1 MQLKLFSFP
10 RFLFTVL
17 LIGLIIVA
25 SSSAIGGQF
34 PRSSLPPN
42 ARGPAI
48 PHDKGYLVE
57 KIGNNLYRVA
67 DGIYDA
73 MFLVYD
79 KGVVA
84 IDAPPTIGKN
94 YLNAISGATKK
105 PVTHV
110 IYSHAHTDHIGAA
123 LLFPKGATYIA
134 QEETTAILRRMKDP
148 RRPIP
153 TVSFAE
159 DYTLKVGD
167 QVLELHYAGVNHQ
180 AGNIFIYA
188 PQQKVLMLVD
198 VVYPGWI
205 PFKNLGIVED
215 VPGYLAAH
223 DVALKYDFNVFIGGH
238 VNRYGTRKDVEES
251 REFALDLKN
260 AAQRGLQTVNIGT
273 IAQKTG
279 VENVWLFYNTYQ
291 DAVVN
296 QCVQEMLPK
305 WRDRLGGVEV
315 YLADNCW
322 VMQESLGV
330 QFPPQD

>member
-1 MQLKLFSFP
+1 MRLKLFAFP
-10 RFLFTVL
+10 RFTIVSL
-17 LIGLIIVA
+17 LVVIIIVGI
-25 SSSAIGGQF
+25 SSPLMSQNAN
-34 PRSSLPPN
+34 RSPLPP
-42 ARGPAI
+42 AAQSPAI
-48 PHDKGYLVE
+48 PRDKGYLVE
-57 KIGNNLYRVA
+57 KIGDRLYRVA

-73 MFLVYD
+73 MFMVYD
-79 KGVVA
+79 GGVVA
-84 IDAPPTIGKN
+84 IDAPPTIGEKYLKAIAEVTKN
-94 YLNAISGATKK
+94 

-123 LLFPKGATYIA
+123 SLFPKTATIIA
-134 QEETTAILRRMKDP
+134 QEETTKILTRTKDP

-167 QVLELHYAGVNHQ
+167 RVLELHYAGVNHQ

-188 PQQKVLMLVD
+188 PKQKALMLVD

-215 VPGYLAAH
+215 VPGYIAAH
-223 DVALKYDFNVFIGGH
+223 DVALKYDFDVFIGGH

-260 AAQRGLQTVNIGT
+260 AAQKGIGSVNIGD

-279 VENVWLFYNTYQ
+279 VENVWYFYDTYQ
-291 DAVVN
+291 DAIVE

-322 VMQESLGV
+322 VMQESLAV
-330 QFPPQD
+330 QFPPQ

>member
-1 MQLKLFSFP
+1 MRLTWSSFLW
-10 RFLFTVL
+10 FLLAIFLVSLTVVG
-17 LIGLIIVA
+17 ISTSV
-25 SSSAIGGQF
+25 GGQ
-34 PRSSLPPN
+34 STHSLLPPN
-42 ARGPAI
+42 ARGPVI
-48 PHDKGYLVE
+48 PRNKGYLVE
-57 KIGNNLYRVA
+57 KVGNNLYRVA
-67 DGIYDA
+67 DGAYDA

-84 IDAPPTIGKN
+84 VDAPPTIGKN
-94 YLNAISGATKK
+94 YLNAISEVTKN

-123 LLFPKGATYIA
+123 SLFPKTATYIA
-134 QEETTAILRRMKDP
+134 QEETTVILSRMKDP

-159 DYTLKVGD
+159 DYTLKVGN

-198 VVYPGWI
+198 IVYPGWI

-215 VPGYLAAH
+215 VPGYLVAH
-223 DVALKYDFNVFIGGH
+223 DVALQYDFNVFIGGH

-260 AAQRGLQTVNIGT
+260 AAQKALQAVNIGA

-279 VENVWLFYNTYQ
+279 VENVWYFYDTYQ
-291 DAVVN
+291 DTVVD
-296 QCVQEMLPK
+296 QCVKEMLPK
-305 WRDRLGGVEV
+305 WRNRLGGVEV

-322 VMQESLGV
+322 VMQESLSV
-330 QFPPQD
+330 QFPPQ